1 MKRRQLLLATGA
13 AALARPLWSLQLPGN
28 AAATPVTT
36 SAPPETAPPQSLY
49 DPTRYVFVAD
59 KGLSNIAV
67 VDLEEERQTDT
78 LRSPVAIRTF
88 ASSTDKPWL
97 AISDQRRYA
106 ITLINLETRDIQ
118 EIPLPS
124 RAFRLTFVPESSK
137 LAVTLEDRV
146 GMIDYRSGE
155 VNILEKTFQ
164 NLYTRF
170 NTIFSVYSQTFWV
183 LQENTPLIYQ
193 YSYSD
198 PAKGWQT
205 IDIGETRGLGSGAPS
220 FEDRLIA
227 FNTYYADEG
236 IIYFA
241 DTGKVIKT
249 GPLYDS
255 KHLNERLLEPFI
267 DNGMKHVIFGD
278 LGGNILI
285 YEPDVSDEPKRLQLG
300 YRPRK
305 FRTGWLDRYLVVG
318 GDRHLSIHPFDN
330 LEERIQ
336 LDFGYDEDVTDMW
349 ISGDSKLVLY
359 SKEYK
364 PVLSRYNL
372 QTQESLP
379 DIRLNGI
386 VQADWIRMGS
396 TNNVCY

>member
-1 MKRRQLLLATGA
+1 MKRRRLLLAAGA
-13 AALARPLWSLQLPGN
+13 GALARPLWSLQLPGDN
-28 AAATPVTT
+28 PPATVEP
-36 SAPPETAPPQSLY
+36 PPQPAQSPVSLY

-59 KGLSNIAV
+59 KGMANIAV
-67 VDLEEERQTDT
+67 VDLEEERQVDT

-146 GMIDYRSGE
+146 GMVDYRTGE
-155 VNILEKTFQ
+155 AQILEKTFQ

-193 YSYSD
+193 YSYSA
-198 PAKGWQT
+198 PEKGWQT

-227 FNTYYADEG
+227 FTTYYADEG

-300 YRPRK
+300 LPPAQIPHRLARPLPRRRRRPPPQHPPLRQPRRTHPAG
-305 FRTGWLDRYLVVG
+305 FRLRRRRHRHVDQRRQQTGALQQ
-318 GDRHLSIHPFDN
+318 
-330 LEERIQ
+330 RIQ
-336 LDFGYDEDVTDMW
+336 TRPLALQPANPGKPAGHPPKRHRPGRLDSHG
-349 ISGDSKLVLY
+349 
-359 SKEYK
+359 
-364 PVLSRYNL
+364 
-372 QTQESLP
+372 QHQ
-379 DIRLNGI
+379 
-386 VQADWIRMGS
+386 
-396 TNNVCY
+396 

>member
-1 MKRRQLLLATGA
+1 M
-13 AALARPLWSLQLPGN
+13 
-28 AAATPVTT
+28 V
-36 SAPPETAPPQSLY
+36 
-49 DPTRYVFVAD
+49 
-59 KGLSNIAV
+59 
-67 VDLEEERQTDT
+67 
-78 LRSPVAIRTF
+78 
-88 ASSTDKPWL
+88 
-97 AISDQRRYA
+97 
-106 ITLINLETRDIQ
+106 
-118 EIPLPS
+118 
-124 RAFRLTFVPESSK
+124 
-137 LAVTLEDRV
+137 
-146 GMIDYRSGE
+146 DYRTGE
-155 VNILEKTFQ
+155 AQILEKTFQ

-193 YSYSD
+193 YSYSA
-198 PAKGWQT
+198 PEKGWQT

-227 FNTYYADEG
+227 FTTYYADEG

-267 DNGMKHVIFGD
+267 DNGMRHVIFGD

-318 GDRHLSIHPFDN
+318 GDRHLSIHPFDD
-330 LEERIQ
+330 LENRIQ

-379 DIRLNGI
+379 DITLKGI